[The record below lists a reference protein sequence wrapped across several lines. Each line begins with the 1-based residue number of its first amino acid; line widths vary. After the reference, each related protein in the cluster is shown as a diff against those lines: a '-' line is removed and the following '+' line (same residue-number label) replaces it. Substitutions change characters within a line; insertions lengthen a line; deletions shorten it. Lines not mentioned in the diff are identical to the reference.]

1 MKIVPIHY
9 KKSKAVGAYRLIE
22 QEAHAMA
29 EMIDAKDF
37 KGIHRASYAIAHC
50 QVSDNPFAF
59 FVLDKQ
65 LVKGSDVIK
74 FREFLRNGIDVFE
87 DRVIMNPQIL
97 ESPLY
102 VDDESKNDIVKKLYT
117 GKSYNDGQELIAGKK
132 PNSAQYMEGC
142 MSFPY
147 RKAKKINRFNKIKV
161 SYYVMERGRERRKT
175 RWLEGLPSQ
184 VFQHEFDHIQG
195 QNIFFDGHKE

>member
-22 QEAHAMA
+22 QEAHGMV

-37 KGIHRASYAIAHC
+37 KGIHRGAYALAHC
-50 QVSDNPFAF
+50 QVSEEPFAF

-65 LVKGSDVIK
+65 LVKGQGEDQNVA
-74 FREFLRNGIDVFE
+74 VFE

-102 VDDESKNDIVKKLYT
+102 VDDESKNGIVTKLYT
-117 GKSYNDGQELIAGKK
+117 GKSYDDGQELIAGKK

-142 MSFPY
+142 MSFPN
-147 RKAKKINRFNKIKV
+147 RKAKKVNRFNKIKV

-184 VFQHEFDHIQG
+184 IFQHEFDHCMG
-195 QNIFFDGHKE
+195 ANIFFKGHKN